1 MNIVEFK
8 NVSKCFVNKKE
19 IIDVIDNVSFDI
31 KKGEIVAIVG
41 PSGCGKSTILNLISK
56 LEKENEGI
64 ININGSIGYMF
75 QKDNLLPW
83 RDVYQNI
90 TIGLEIQNKMK
101 EIYLK
106 NVDELIKKY
115 HLDSFKHFF
124 PKELSGGMKQRVA
137 LIRTLSLNPD
147 ILLLDEPFSA
157 LDYQTKLIVQDD
169 IYNIIKNEHK
179 TTILVTHDISE
190 AISLADKVIVLTNRP
205 AKIKLIQEINFDLE
219 NRTPLLARK
228 NPKYNEYFN
237 IVWEA
242 ITNG

>member
-1 MNIVEFK
+1 MTVLH
-8 NVSKCFVNKKE
+8 NVTFGLEVT
-19 IIDVIDNVSFDI
+19 
-31 KKGEIVAIVG
+31 KKGSKDENVAAA
-41 PSGCGKSTILNLISK
+41 
-56 LEKENEGI
+56 E
-64 ININGSIGYMF
+64 
-75 QKDNLLPW
+75 
-83 RDVYQNI
+83 R
-90 TIGLEIQNKMK
+90 
-101 EIYLK
+101 YLK
-106 NVDELIKKY
+106 SVGLIDFK
-115 HLDSFKHFF
+115 DSYPH
-124 PKELSGGMKQRVA
+124 ELSGGMKQRVA

>member
-237 IVWEA
+237 TVWEA